1 MEERRCQNLPF
12 QRGNLG
18 PERERKVP
26 MVASFP
32 SAASGKILGIRLGR
46 GGGRGSV
53 RIIFPIQDQKS
64 NGLPHPEPSL
74 SGQTWALQVWTSP
87 KDRAGREE
95 ESERFLSHIAWA
107 ATALRPALKSC
118 TGYPHLTLG
127 ATTEFSP
134 PSVTGCATCPLLYCR
149 PVAGPFVTSMCK
161 VPLLRSPIGVPGAK
175 ATDRPGSRIAV
186 AFSPMGSE
194 GWFPHPGGGMQ
205 TESGSQSRAEAE
217 AGLSAQQ
224 TRLSR
229 SHTLSPRSA
238 GRAVTATLSSPLS
251 SSRPGPRGCCFP
263 SPPTS

>member
-1 MEERRCQNLPF
+1 
-12 QRGNLG
+12 
-18 PERERKVP
+18 

-46 GGGRGSV
+46 GGGGSV

-64 NGLPHPEPSL
+64 NGLPQPEPSL

-87 KDRAGREE
+87 KDRACREE

-134 PSVTGCATCPLLYCR
+134 PSITGCATCPVLHCR

-161 VPLLRSPIGVPGAK
+161 VPLLRSPAGVPGAK

-194 GWFPHPGGGMQ
+194 GWYPILGAGCKPRADLKA
-205 TESGSQSRAEAE
+205 EPRLRPASLRSRHVSL
-217 AGLSAQQ
+217 G
-224 TRLSR
+224 
-229 SHTLSPRSA
+229 HIHSPRSA